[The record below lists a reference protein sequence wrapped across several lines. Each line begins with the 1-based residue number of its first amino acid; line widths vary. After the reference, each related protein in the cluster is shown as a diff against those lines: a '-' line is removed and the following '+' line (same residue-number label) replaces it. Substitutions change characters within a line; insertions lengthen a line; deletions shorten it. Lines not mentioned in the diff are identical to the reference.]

1 MGSRGQG
8 VLNTF
13 KELLF
18 FFHSPHPGLQKMCRK
33 KKQRT
38 AAASASRVNKGKLE
52 RAERSLGAP
61 PRIGLDRKASPT
73 PHRGRGRNF
82 GRGGVNG
89 EGVCEVQFEVVKVSK
104 GDQCVRCT
112 LSLRG
117 QRVIGSRCGFNSLG
131 SYQNDV

>member
-1 MGSRGQG
+1 MPR
-8 VLNTF
+8 NP
-13 KELLF
+13 ELRLWKWVPGDKVFSTLLKSFSF
-18 FFHSPHPGLQKMCRK
+18 FFIPHTLGFRK
-33 KKQRT
+33 CAGKNQRT

-104 GDQCVRCT
+104 G
-112 LSLRG
+112 S
-117 QRVIGSRCGFNSLG
+117 
-131 SYQNDV
+131 